1 MAEKYLK
8 SKVSAKLVTVTENDL
23 GQRLDN
29 FLFKILKGIPKSRIY
44 RGVRKGE
51 FRVNGGRV
59 KATHRIALGD
69 SIRIPPLLTNADTNA
84 RSPKVFKVGTKLID
98 RVVYESNEIL
108 VVDKPSGLAV
118 HGGSGLNFGL
128 IEGLRQARE
137 NKEFLELV
145 HRLDRETS
153 GLLILAKKSKTLKH
167 LHSLFRESKV
177 KKRYLALVN
186 GRWPRTSKRVNAPIK
201 KNIDLSGERRSVISN
216 LGKVAITDFRV
227 ITRYA
232 DTTLV
237 EATPITGRTHQIR
250 VHAQHMGNPI
260 IGDEKYGVQEEFVNL
275 EHKRCIRLFL
285 HAHHLSFKMGDGKYL
300 EFNSDLD
307 DSLNKLLYFYSA
319 DPNSQ

>member
-1 MAEKYLK
+1 MAENYSK
-8 SKVSAKLVTVTENDL
+8 SEISAKSVTVTENDL

-69 SIRIPPLLTNADTNA
+69 SIRIPPLSTNASTDAKNPQA
-84 RSPKVFKVGTKLID
+84 LKVGAKLID
-98 RVVYESNEIL
+98 RVVFEDNEIL
-108 VVDKPSGLAV
+108 VIDKPSGLAV
-118 HGGSGLNFGL
+118 HGGSGLSFGL

-145 HRLDRETS
+145 HRIDRETS
-153 GLLILAKKSKTLKH
+153 GLLILAKTSKTLKY

-177 KKRYLALVN
+177 KKKYLALVN
-186 GRWPRTSKRVNAPIK
+186 GRWPRASKRVDAPIK
-201 KNIDLSGERRSVISN
+201 KNIDLSGERRSVISSI
-216 LGKVAITDFRV
+216 GKSAITDFRV
-227 ITRYA
+227 IRRHA
-232 DTTLV
+232 NTTLV

-250 VHAQHMGNPI
+250 VHAQHVGNPI
-260 IGDEKYGVQEEFVNL
+260 IGDEKYGFEDEFLDL

-285 HAHHLSFKMGDGKYL
+285 HAHHISFAMSDGKYL

-307 DSLNKLLYFYSA
+307 DSLNKLLDFYCSE
-319 DPNSQ
+319 PNI